1 VAEAIELVV
10 TELSDSRETAD
21 VPKRLRDS
29 GVVELAVPEQRAA
42 VAVDAVRL
50 PTNSFSPSTWFDD
63 IAERMASRSPAN
75 AARTYRSNRAGSS
88 RIFVSYVAIALPT
101 FANGRS
107 TDWFASGPNTDSCR
121 CPRPE
126 RLRPEA
132 VLPPVPE
139 EPCLVCGTDDGHRPT
154 RRETNSLCQPPAVQ
168 ITVLT
173 SLPPLRGVS

>member
-29 GVVELAVPEQRAA
+29 VLWNSPFLNSGRCGSRCSAPPDEQLQPLDLVRRHCGAHGIA
-42 VAVDAVRL
+42 VAGERRTHVPVESRRL
-50 PTNSFSPSTWFDD
+50 EPDL
-63 IAERMASRSPAN
+63 
-75 AARTYRSNRAGSS
+75 
-88 RIFVSYVAIALPT
+88 VSYVAIALPT

-132 VLPPVPE
+132 VPPPVPE